1 MPQIII
7 GDTSYDE
14 DALRDAA
21 KVQLAGPARDRMCI

>member
-21 KVQLAGPARDRMCI
+21 KAQLAWPARQQMCI

>member
-7 GDTSYDE
+7 SDTSYDE

-21 KVQLAGPARDRMCI
+21 KVQLAGPARDRMRT

>member
-7 GDTSYDE
+7 GEPSYDE

-21 KVQLAGPARDRMCI
+21 KVQLAGAARE

>member
-21 KVQLAGPARDRMCI
+21 EVQLAGAARDRMSI